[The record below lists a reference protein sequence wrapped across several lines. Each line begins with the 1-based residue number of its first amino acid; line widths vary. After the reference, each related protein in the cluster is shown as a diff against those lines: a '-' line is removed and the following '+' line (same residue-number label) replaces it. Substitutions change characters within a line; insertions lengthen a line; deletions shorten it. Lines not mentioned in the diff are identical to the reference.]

1 VENKQTPTKRVEIR
15 EGGYRPAETPAIP
28 TAMIGPQ
35 IVPIKPAES
44 PATPAPRKPA
54 VGS

>member
-1 VENKQTPTKRVEIR
+1 VENKPTHTKLVEIR

-28 TAMIGPQ
+28 AAMIGPQ

-44 PATPAPRKPA
+44 TATPAPRKPA
-54 VGS
+54 AG

>member
-1 VENKQTPTKRVEIR
+1 MENKQTHTKLVEIR

-28 TAMIGPQ
+28 AAMIGRQ
-35 IVPIKPAES
+35 IAKPAES

-54 VGS
+54 VG